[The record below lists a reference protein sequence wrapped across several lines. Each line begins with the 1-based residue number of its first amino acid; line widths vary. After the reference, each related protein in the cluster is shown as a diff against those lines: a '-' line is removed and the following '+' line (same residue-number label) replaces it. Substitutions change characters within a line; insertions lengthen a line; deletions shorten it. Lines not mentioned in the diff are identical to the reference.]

1 MSMNIAVLGAANIA
15 FNRFMPALETINSFN
30 YVGVASNTQSKADI
44 FKQMFGGEI
53 FASYDEAINCPEVDA
68 VYIPLPPSLHYTWA
82 KKALLNN
89 KHVFLEKP
97 SVLEEDHAFE
107 LVAIAQERGLALV
120 ENYMFEFHEQLTKI
134 KLILDQGDIG
144 ELRFINSHFS
154 FPFRGAED
162 FRYSKSMGGGALYD
176 CGGYPIKLLSLLMG
190 DNIQVEH
197 SKLNIDE
204 RFGVD
209 TNGIVSLSNSNGV
222 LGQVYF
228 GMDDVYRCSVEIVGS
243 KGRIVSNRIFTAP
256 ADTDVSVEVTVNNEI
271 SQHTLRDT
279 QFTNILEYF
288 KQAINQ
294 VSVREQAYTG
304 LLNQATLISQIKKYQ
319 EDHENY

>member
-1 MSMNIAVLGAANIA
+1 MSINIAILGAANIA
-15 FNRFMPALETINSFN
+15 LNRFMPALKAINSIN
-30 YVGVASNTQSKADI
+30 YLGVASNSQNKADN
-44 FKQMFGGEI
+44 FQQMFGGRI
-53 FASYDEAINCPEVDA
+53 FTSYDEVINCAEVDA
-68 VYIPLPPSLHYTWA
+68 VYIPLPPSLHYVWA

-97 SVLEEDHAFE
+97 SVLEKDHAFE
-107 LVAIAQERGLALV
+107 LVDIANKRGLVLV
-120 ENYMFEFHEQLTKI
+120 ENYMFEYHAQLTNI
-134 KLILDQGDIG
+134 KSIINEGSIG
-144 ELRFINSHFS
+144 ELRFINSQFS

-256 ADTDVSVEVTVNNEI
+256 ADTDISVEVTVNNEI

-288 KQAINQ
+288 NQAISQ
-294 VSVREQAYTG
+294 VSLRKYAYTG